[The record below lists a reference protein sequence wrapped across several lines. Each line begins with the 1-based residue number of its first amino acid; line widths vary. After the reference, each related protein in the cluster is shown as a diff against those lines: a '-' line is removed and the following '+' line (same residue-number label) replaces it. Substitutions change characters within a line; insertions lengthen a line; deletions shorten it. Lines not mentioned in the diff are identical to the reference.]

1 LTNLDSE
8 INQICVNW
16 QNECGNAK
24 PFLPEKDKTIQDPI
38 HGAIE
43 IERELVFILDCAMM
57 QRLRRISQLG
67 CANQVFPGANHT
79 RLEHSLGVMYL
90 TGRMLDRISRK
101 ESLSKDLVAES
112 KAAALLH
119 DIGHLPF
126 SHIPEPLLELRQDIK
141 QESQAKNVKPSE
153 LLTMKIIQS
162 DWMKEIFEDLNEKSG
177 KFNLDVD
184 NVAEL
189 AIGNSA
195 KDSPNNKFL
204 GEVNHGNFD
213 ADRMD
218 YLMRDAHYTGV
229 PLGTLDVERL
239 IRTATTSTSLGGLKH
254 LVTDIKGLHS
264 LESMIVARSVMYS
277 AVYFHH
283 GVRAADSMILRA
295 VYSTFKKDPLQ
306 LLNFDDHTLI
316 GYLNKI
322 AEVRPL
328 IERLR
333 SRNLFKPSLA
343 LRTTDA
349 LDKSALMKFVS
360 EASIS
365 SAVDHEES
373 IDRKMSKDGKKHCI
387 LDLPK
392 IEIYSEISA
401 DIRETIGDKERV
413 LPVRDHSRIA
423 KGVEDDSEV
432 KWRGY
437 IFASREDLVDVRKA
451 ALEHLEGEG
460 LRFAFA

>member
-1 LTNLDSE
+1 
-8 INQICVNW
+8 
-16 QNECGNAK
+16 
-24 PFLPEKDKTIQDPI
+24 
-38 HGAIE
+38 
-43 IERELVFILDCAMM
+43 
-57 QRLRRISQLG
+57 
-67 CANQVFPGANHT
+67 
-79 RLEHSLGVMYL
+79 MYL
-90 TGRMLDRISRK
+90 TGRLLDRISRK
-101 ESLSKDLVAES
+101 ESLSKDSITES

-126 SHIPEPLLELRQDIK
+126 SHVPEPLLELRPDIK
-141 QESQAKNVKPSE
+141 HESQEKNVKPSE

-162 DWMKEIFEDLNEKSG
+162 AWMKEIFEELNKKSG
-177 KFNLDVD
+177 RFSLNVD
-184 NVAEL
+184 NVAKL
-189 AIGNSA
+189 AIGSST
-195 KDSPNNKFL
+195 DGSPNNKFL

-239 IRTATTSTSLGGLKH
+239 IRTATTSTSLGGIKH

-295 VYSTFKKDPLQ
+295 VYSIFKKDPIQ
-306 LLNFDDHTLI
+306 LLNFDDHTLM
-316 GYLNKI
+316 GHLNRD
-322 AEVRPL
+322 AEARPL
-328 IERLR
+328 IDRLR

-343 LRTTDA
+343 IRTTDA

-360 EASIS
+360 EASVS
-365 SAVDHEES
+365 SAVEHEES
-373 IDRKMSKDGKKHCI
+373 INKKMSKDGRKHCI

-401 DIRETIGDKERV
+401 DIRETLGDRERV

-437 IFASREDLVDVRKA
+437 VFGPREELAGVRKA
-451 ALEHLEGEG
+451 ALEHLEAEG
-460 LRFAFA
+460 LRFTFA